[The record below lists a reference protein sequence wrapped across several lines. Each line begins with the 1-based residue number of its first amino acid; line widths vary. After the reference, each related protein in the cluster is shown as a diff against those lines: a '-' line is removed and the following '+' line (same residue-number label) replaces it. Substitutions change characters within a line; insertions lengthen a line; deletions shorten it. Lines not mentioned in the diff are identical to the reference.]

1 MDDNPLGLSPDLSR
15 MPRLKVVALK
25 NTGLT
30 SWPDGIL
37 AKPRP
42 RGLLLDLRGNPLTVI
57 PDVPSGS
64 DAQWLVARTRLDVA
78 ALSDLNQLRY
88 QDSRRSMALPP
99 EPIMPVAIPGTS
111 IISNYGADYWSD
123 VPGWGIDRETPWTEL
138 VEDPMAAPFMAT
150 LLSVREFADFRAGG
164 TAREQ
169 LMQRVWRMLDAV
181 HVDSRLREKLFTM
194 VVAPVDC
201 ADAGTQL
208 FNHMGVN
215 VLAYEAHA
223 YSVEPKELELKLVTL
238 AKGAARLEQVNE
250 IARADVASRG
260 GNPDDVEVY
269 LAYQT
274 GLAKRLGLPWQSEG
288 MLYRAVSG
296 VTDAMIDQAC
306 DTVLA
311 LGEGDGLV
319 NQMLELDFWKEYL
332 SERYPVRL
340 ESNKRLF
347 QHRYEALESLR
358 EIQRQWVQSTV
369 AEERAALREQLKTLM
384 NDLPA
389 PATVV
394 FNEEPI
400 SDALFERLLV
410 DLADDEKELARRLT
424 REALTRAGL

>member
-1 MDDNPLGLSPDLSR
+1 
-15 MPRLKVVALK
+15 
-25 NTGLT
+25 
-30 SWPDGIL
+30 
-37 AKPRP
+37 
-42 RGLLLDLRGNPLTVI
+42 
-57 PDVPSGS
+57 
-64 DAQWLVARTRLDVA
+64 
-78 ALSDLNQLRY
+78 
-88 QDSRRSMALPP
+88 
-99 EPIMPVAIPGTS
+99 
-111 IISNYGADYWSD
+111 
-123 VPGWGIDRETPWTEL
+123 
-138 VEDPMAAPFMAT
+138 
-150 LLSVREFADFRAGG
+150 
-164 TAREQ
+164 
-169 LMQRVWRMLDAV
+169 
-181 HVDSRLREKLFTM
+181 M

-215 VLAYEAHA
+215 VLAYEADA